1 MVAGSTTATVPVTL
15 AFVNND
21 VLRQVDTEYNAR
33 RLAAKSTV
41 SSGGAAYAITQMN
54 YDGLNRE
61 DCSVVRLN
69 LISPPANACTVGTP
83 NAAGEIDRVSRKHY
97 DTEGRVVRIE
107 QGVGTPQVRD
117 YATYTFTL
125 NGKMASMT
133 DARGF
138 RAAMLYD
145 GHDRQSHWY
154 FPQPNQTGAINLSDY
169 ELYSYDA
176 NGNRISLR
184 KRDGSVIGYQYDN
197 LNRVIRKTVP
207 ERGGLASVHSRDV
220 FYQYD
225 IRGLQLWARFD
236 SDNGPGTT
244 STYDRYGRV
253 TATTDNTGGAARELS
268 YTYDAGSNRTSIRH
282 AWDNAIFNY
291 DYSAGG
297 QFNRIRDPGSLTL
310 VDYNYNA
317 RGELSQAVKYLS
329 APDQNWTYDL
339 LGRMASITID
349 SPTNAFDVTWSF
361 TRNPASQIRS
371 ETQTNDSYRWNAFT
385 PVTRTYATNG
395 LNQYTSVSGQGYCY
409 DPNGNLTA
417 DGDYVYLYDVENRL
431 VEMRAQGTGNS
442 NCLALSYAGQFKAQL
457 RYDSLGRLYET
468 TNYVNGVNQGAL
480 RFLHDGDALVA
491 ELNSSGAVLARH
503 VHGPAAGVDDPL
515 VSYEGSS
522 VAMSSARFLQND
534 ARGSIVYSSSSA
546 DTFRV
551 INSYDEYGQ
560 PGTGNTG
567 RFQYTGQVWLP
578 ELGMYY
584 YKARIYAPRLGRFM
598 QTDPIGY
605 EDNVNLYG
613 YVANDPINAVDPSGE
628 SCEGAGETLSCKFDF
643 IYDESG
649 NKVGLES
656 LTEAQGAQVRQAEA
670 DFTTAQAKLLA
681 DPDKDVL
688 VRTENNSVFTDKAED
703 IAQRNESSLHV
714 LRLDWKGFAGTKTT
728 ETGQRIVYVG
738 VKGLYGVSAGR
749 ATEDLDASQNRQVT
763 WVHEGLHH
771 GIPEIRRGLSKPYL
785 GSSRHN
791 EDYDDAA
798 RRALGF

>member
-1 MVAGSTTATVPVTL
+1 
-15 AFVNND
+15 
-21 VLRQVDTEYNAR
+21 
-33 RLAAKSTV
+33 
-41 SSGGAAYAITQMN
+41 
-54 YDGLNRE
+54 
-61 DCSVVRLN
+61 
-69 LISPPANACTVGTP
+69 
-83 NAAGEIDRVSRKHY
+83 
-97 DTEGRVVRIE
+97 
-107 QGVGTPQVRD
+107 
-117 YATYTFTL
+117 
-125 NGKMASMT
+125 
-133 DARGF
+133 
-138 RAAMLYD
+138 
-145 GHDRQSHWY
+145 
-154 FPQPNQTGAINLSDY
+154 
-169 ELYSYDA
+169 
-176 NGNRISLR
+176 LR
-184 KRDGSVIGYQYDN
+184 KRDGSVISYQYDN

-207 ERGGLASVHSRDV
+207 ERGGLARVHSRDV

-253 TATTDNTGGAARELS
+253 IATTDNTGGAARELS

-282 AWDNAIFNY
+282 AWDNAIFSY

-297 QFNRIRDPGSLTL
+297 QFNRIRDPGNLTL

-329 APDQNWTYDL
+329 APDQNWTYDP

-417 DGDYVYLYDVENRL
+417 DGEYVYLYDVENRL
-431 VEMRAQGTGNS
+431 VEMRAQGTGNG

-457 RYDSLGRLYET
+457 RYDPLGRLYET
-468 TNYVNGVNQGAL
+468 TNYVNGVSQGAR
-480 RFLHDGDALVA
+480 RFVHDGDALIA
-491 ELNSSGAVLARH
+491 ELNGSGTVLARH

-522 VAMSSARFLQND
+522 ISMSAARFLQSD

-546 DTFRV
+546 DALRV
-551 INSYDEYGQ
+551 VNSYDEYGQ
-560 PGTGNTG
+560 PGTGNAG

-613 YVANDPINAVDPSGE
+613 YVGNDPVNRNDPSGLAQVCADVTGSRIQ
-628 SCEGAGETLSCKFDF
+628 SCVNVDGNGDGNWKDNDLTRSEKSKISNAYGSFIRNNNGANLTGYSKPVQNNAADPASASDMRMTRVAAQFIGASVRGAEARQWANVQKIWTSRDNSLFGRNNEFIPNTRTGEAGQVVIGRRVGWFQGSIYSNPSSLARVLLHEMQHSSVGYEYDGRVDARAIELLRSYGLDGAGCPALNALFGG
-643 IYDESG
+643 SG
-649 NKVGLES
+649 C
-656 LTEAQGAQVRQAEA
+656 
-670 DFTTAQAKLLA
+670 
-681 DPDKDVL
+681 
-688 VRTENNSVFTDKAED
+688 
-703 IAQRNESSLHV
+703 
-714 LRLDWKGFAGTKTT
+714 
-728 ETGQRIVYVG
+728 
-738 VKGLYGVSAGR
+738 
-749 ATEDLDASQNRQVT
+749 
-763 WVHEGLHH
+763 
-771 GIPEIRRGLSKPYL
+771 
-785 GSSRHN
+785 
-791 EDYDDAA
+791 
-798 RRALGF
+798 